1 LSPRRKAKSHDPAN
15 LIKFGRGYNILC
27 MKKTLRIQVNM
38 SLISKTIDLRV
49 PPDLIY
55 RALKDTRLE
64 QLFPEF
70 FIGMTRKISID
81 KINEELAFKTNTQD
95 GQIEI
100 IETFRLIKSENKNT
114 NVLYTTQTNIDGD
127 IAVESILMTHIANIL
142 YSLLMLE
149 TGYVNGLIQ
158 KE

>member
-1 LSPRRKAKSHDPAN
+1 MR
-15 LIKFGRGYNILC
+15 
-27 MKKTLRIQVNM
+27 
-38 SLISKTIDLRV
+38 LISKTVSIRV
-49 PPDLIY
+49 PPALVY

-70 FIGMTRKISID
+70 FVGVTRKISID
-81 KINEELAFKTNTQD
+81 KVNEELAFKTNTQD

-100 IETFRLIKSENKNT
+100 IETFRLVISGSNNT

-127 IAVESILMTHIANIL
+127 IAIESILRTHIANIL

-149 TGYVNGLIQ
+149 TGYVNGLME

>member
-1 LSPRRKAKSHDPAN
+1 
-15 LIKFGRGYNILC
+15 
-27 MKKTLRIQVNM
+27 M
-38 SLISKTIDLRV
+38 SLISKTVSLRV
-49 PPDLIY
+49 PPNLIY

-70 FIGMTRKISID
+70 FTGITRKISID

-100 IETFRLIKSENKNT
+100 IETFRFILSGNNNT
-114 NVLYTTQTNIDGD
+114 NIIYTTQTNIDGD
-127 IAVESILMTHIANIL
+127 LAVESILRTHIANIL

-149 TGYVNGLIQ
+149 TGYVNGLME

>member
-1 LSPRRKAKSHDPAN
+1 
-15 LIKFGRGYNILC
+15 
-27 MKKTLRIQVNM
+27 M
-38 SLISKTIDLRV
+38 SLISKTIGLRV

-55 RALKDTRLE
+55 RALKDTRLQ

-70 FIGMTRKISID
+70 FIGITRKISID

-100 IETFRLIKSENKNT
+100 IETFRLIISGNKNT
-114 NVLYTTQTNIDGD
+114 NVLFTTQTNMDGD
-127 IAVESILMTHIANIL
+127 VAVESILRTHIVNIL

-149 TGYVNGLIQ
+149 TGYVNGLME

>member
-1 LSPRRKAKSHDPAN
+1 MD
-15 LIKFGRGYNILC
+15 
-27 MKKTLRIQVNM
+27 
-38 SLISKTIDLRV
+38 LISKSISLRV
-49 PPDLIY
+49 PPSLVY
-55 RALKDTRLE
+55 RALKDPRLE

-70 FIGMTRKISID
+70 FIGITRKISID
-81 KINEELAFKTNTQD
+81 KINQELAFKTNTQD

-100 IETFRLIKSENKNT
+100 IETFRLKISGNNNT

-127 IAVESILMTHIANIL
+127 MAVESILRTHITNIL

-149 TGYVNGLIQ
+149 TGYVNGLME

>member
-1 LSPRRKAKSHDPAN
+1 
-15 LIKFGRGYNILC
+15 
-27 MKKTLRIQVNM
+27 M
-38 SLISKTIDLRV
+38 SLISKTINLRV

-70 FIGMTRKISID
+70 FIGVTRKISID
-81 KINEELAFKTNTQD
+81 KVNEELTFKTNTQD

-100 IETFRLIKSENKNT
+100 IETFRLVISGSNNT
-114 NVLYTTQTNIDGD
+114 NVLYTTQTNVDGD
-127 IAVESILMTHIANIL
+127 IAIESILGTHIANIL

-149 TGYVNGLIQ
+149 TGYVNGLME

>member
-1 LSPRRKAKSHDPAN
+1 
-15 LIKFGRGYNILC
+15 
-27 MKKTLRIQVNM
+27 M
-38 SLISKTIDLRV
+38 SLISKTLSLRV

-70 FIGMTRKISID
+70 FIGITRKISID
-81 KINEELAFKTNTQD
+81 RTNEELAFNTNTQD

-100 IETFRLIKSENKNT
+100 IETFRLTVSGSNNT

-127 IAVESILMTHIANIL
+127 IAVESILRTHIANIL

-149 TGYVNGLIQ
+149 TGYVNGLIE
-158 KE
+158 K

>member
-1 LSPRRKAKSHDPAN
+1 
-15 LIKFGRGYNILC
+15 
-27 MKKTLRIQVNM
+27 M
-38 SLISKTIDLRV
+38 SLISKTISLLV

-70 FIGMTRKISID
+70 FIGVTRKISID
-81 KINEELAFKTNTQD
+81 KVNEELAFKTNTQD
-95 GQIEI
+95 GHIEI
-100 IETFRLIKSENKNT
+100 IETFRFVISGSNNT
-114 NVLYTTQTNIDGD
+114 NVLYTTQTNVDGD
-127 IAVESILMTHIANIL
+127 IAIESILRTHIANIL

-149 TGYVNGLIQ
+149 TGYVNGLME

>member
-1 LSPRRKAKSHDPAN
+1 MD
-15 LIKFGRGYNILC
+15 
-27 MKKTLRIQVNM
+27 
-38 SLISKTIDLRV
+38 LISKSISLRV
-49 PPDLIY
+49 PPSLVY

-70 FIGMTRKISID
+70 FIGITRKISID
-81 KINEELAFKTNTQD
+81 KINQELAFKTNTQD

-100 IETFRLIKSENKNT
+100 IETFRLKISGNNNT
-114 NVLYTTQTNIDGD
+114 NVLYTTQTNIDED
-127 IAVESILMTHIANIL
+127 MTVESILRTHIANIL

-149 TGYVNGLIQ
+149 TGYVNGLME

>member
-1 LSPRRKAKSHDPAN
+1 MD
-15 LIKFGRGYNILC
+15 
-27 MKKTLRIQVNM
+27 
-38 SLISKTIDLRV
+38 LISKSISLRV
-49 PPDLIY
+49 PPSLVY
-55 RALKDTRLE
+55 RALKDPRLE

-70 FIGMTRKISID
+70 FFGITRKISMD
-81 KINEELAFKTNTQD
+81 KINQELAFKTNTED

-100 IETFRLIKSENKNT
+100 IETFRLKISGNNNT

-127 IAVESILMTHIANIL
+127 MAVESILRTHIANIL

-149 TGYVNGLIQ
+149 TGYVNGLME

>member
-1 LSPRRKAKSHDPAN
+1 
-15 LIKFGRGYNILC
+15 
-27 MKKTLRIQVNM
+27 M
-38 SLISKTIDLRV
+38 SLISKTISLRV

-70 FIGMTRKISID
+70 FIGVTRKLSID
-81 KINEELAFKTNTQD
+81 KINEELSFKTNTQD

-100 IETFRLIKSENKNT
+100 IETFRLIISKNNNT
-114 NVLYTTQTNIDGD
+114 DVLYTTQTNIDGD
-127 IAVESILMTHIANIL
+127 IAVKSILRTPIANIL

-149 TGYVNGLIQ
+149 TGYVNGLME

>member
-1 LSPRRKAKSHDPAN
+1 M
-15 LIKFGRGYNILC
+15 G
-27 MKKTLRIQVNM
+27 
-38 SLISKTIDLRV
+38 LISKTVSIRV
-49 PPDLIY
+49 PPDLVY
-55 RALKDTRLE
+55 RALKDARLE

-70 FIGMTRKISID
+70 FIGITRKLSID

-100 IETFRLIKSENKNT
+100 TETFRLIISKNNNT
-114 NVLYTTQTNIDGD
+114 DVLYTTQTNINGD
-127 IAVESILMTHIANIL
+127 IAVESILRTHIANIL

-149 TGYVNGLIQ
+149 TGYVNGLME

>member
-1 LSPRRKAKSHDPAN
+1 
-15 LIKFGRGYNILC
+15 
-27 MKKTLRIQVNM
+27 M
-38 SLISKTIDLRV
+38 SLISKIISLRV

-70 FIGMTRKISID
+70 FIGVTRKLSID
-81 KINEELAFKTNTQD
+81 KIKEELAFKTNTQD

-100 IETFRLIKSENKNT
+100 IETFRLTISGSNNT
-114 NVLYTTQTNIDGD
+114 DVLYTTQTNIGGD
-127 IAVESILMTHIANIL
+127 IAIESILRTHIANIL

-149 TGYVNGLIQ
+149 TGYVNGLIE
-158 KE
+158 KK

>member
-1 LSPRRKAKSHDPAN
+1 L
-15 LIKFGRGYNILC
+15 
-27 MKKTLRIQVNM
+27 
-38 SLISKTIDLRV
+38 SLISKTISIRV

-55 RALKDTRLE
+55 RGLKDARLE

-70 FIGMTRKISID
+70 FIGVTRKISTD
-81 KINEELAFKTNTQD
+81 KINEELTFKTNTQD

-100 IETFRLIKSENKNT
+100 IETFRLILSGNNRT
-114 NVLYTTQTNIDGD
+114 NVIYTTETNIDGD
-127 IAVESILMTHIANIL
+127 IAIESILRTHIANIL

-149 TGYVNGLIQ
+149 TGYVNGLIE

>member
-1 LSPRRKAKSHDPAN
+1 
-15 LIKFGRGYNILC
+15 
-27 MKKTLRIQVNM
+27 M
-38 SLISKTIDLRV
+38 SLISKTISLRV

-70 FIGMTRKISID
+70 FIGVTRKISID

-100 IETFRLIKSENKNT
+100 IETFRLIISKNNNT
-114 NVLYTTQTNIDGD
+114 DVLYTTQTNIEGD
-127 IAVESILMTHIANIL
+127 IAVESILRTHIVNIL

-149 TGYVNGLIQ
+149 TGYVNGLME